1 MILEDA
7 ILKRIILSALI
18 LPLFF
23 LAACGKELSNEEVL
37 QNLTTRSAS
46 LQSYHQLVSLKTTT
60 DKEALTN
67 TSESTEQY
75 SVSDASIFPEKK
87 TSYGK
92 RINKKTDQPT
102 EKLEIYITEDVG
114 YIQTD
119 DGTLTQLA
127 TPDIPLRSLEIY
139 PLETFIQ
146 LAKIVAENG
155 DMVRNGDAYVL
166 TFKGKGETIN
176 KEINALFESFPSE
189 QTTYDIR
196 IILDAKSF
204 YLESMTYTSVVSLPD
219 QKTTVTQQLNGEF
232 DLYDSVRLDK
242 DVPVLPA
249 FDVPSELS
257 DSSLM
262 K

>member
-1 MILEDA
+1 M
-7 ILKRIILSALI
+7 
-18 LPLFF
+18 
-23 LAACGKELSNEEVL
+23 
-37 QNLTTRSAS
+37 
-46 LQSYHQLVSLKTTT
+46 
-60 DKEALTN
+60 
-67 TSESTEQY
+67 
-75 SVSDASIFPEKK
+75 
-87 TSYGK
+87 
-92 RINKKTDQPT
+92 
-102 EKLEIYITEDVG
+102 
-114 YIQTD
+114 
-119 DGTLTQLA
+119 A

-146 LAKIVAENG
+146 LAKIIAEHG
-155 DMVRNGDAYVL
+155 DMVRKGDAYVL
-166 TFKGKGETIN
+166 TFKGKDETIN
-176 KEINALFESFPSE
+176 KEISYLFESFPSE

-204 YLESMTYTSVVSLPD
+204 YLESVTYTSVVSLPD

-232 DLYDSVRLDK
+232 DLYDGVRLDK